1 LVGLRFDRT
10 TVARVE
16 GIEYSV
22 SDRGAHPAVVAVY
35 DADRDGRYEVLLDD
49 RENIGVKSTD
59 REPWL
64 LEEYQGVFRY
74 FQADPPRDTPADA
87 RQGGRR

>member
-1 LVGLRFDRT
+1 
-10 TVARVE
+10 VARVE

-22 SDRGAHPAVVAVY
+22 SDRGVHPAVVAVY

-74 FQADPPRDTPADA
+74 FQADPPRDGTPAGTSQ
-87 RQGGRR
+87 RGRR